1 MVDHGKSIYI
11 YIYVITVYI
20 YKWMI
25 WGYPLFRKSPN
36 SEHSNIASPVTHR
49 PRFGRPVFDCWYRV
63 AGLNVSPLS
72 HMLRGYFSKKMKMIL
87 MGKYG
92 IIWDYVSSQWEIH
105 YLMCFSTGFFGASE
119 VSNKFRNSKLWD
131 DPPLENRYRLG

>member
-1 MVDHGKSIYI
+1 
-11 YIYVITVYI
+11 
-20 YKWMI
+20 MI

-105 YLMCFSTGFFGASE
+105 YLMCFSTGFFGCFWSFQQ
-119 VSNKFRNSKLWD
+119 VSQLQAMGWPS
-131 DPPLENRYRLG
+131 LGESLQIGVNHQQMAIG

>member
-1 MVDHGKSIYI
+1 MNYQHLSTQISCGHSKHTEEQHLEIGVSINGRIPKVGWLIMENPYIYI
-11 YIYVITVYI
+11 YICNTVYI

-92 IIWDYVSSQWEIH
+92 IIWDYMG
-105 YLMCFSTGFFGASE
+105 LC
-119 VSNKFRNSKLWD
+119 
-131 DPPLENRYRLG
+131 